1 MASRHPSEAGR
12 GSGDGRA
19 AAGVAAEEHA
29 ARHLADQGL
38 EILLRNWRCRMGE
51 LDLVA
56 RDGAVLV
63 IVEVRRRARGDYGG
77 AAASVTFAK
86 RRRIV
91 RAARHLLMLRRDLA
105 RLPARFDVV
114 ALDGPEGSI
123 EWIRGA
129 FDAG

>member
-1 MASRHPSEAGR
+1 MASQRASEVRRTAAHER
-12 GSGDGRA
+12 I
-19 AAGVAAEEHA
+19 AAGVAGEERA
-29 ARHLADQGL
+29 ALFLAGRGL
-38 EILLRNWRCRMGE
+38 ELLLRNWRCRMGE

-63 IVEVRRRARGDYGG
+63 IVEVRSRARGDYGS
-77 AAASVTFAK
+77 AAASVTPAK

-91 RAARHLLMLRRDLA
+91 RAARHLLMLRPDLA
-105 RLPARFDVV
+105 RLPARFDVI
-114 ALDGPEGSI
+114 ALDGPEGRI

>member
-1 MASRHPSEAGR
+1 MASPRPTEAG
-12 GSGDGRA
+12 GGAGERA
-19 AAGVAAEEHA
+19 ATGAAGEARA
-29 ARHLADQGL
+29 ARHLAGHGL

-56 RDGAVLV
+56 REGAVLV
-63 IVEVRRRARGDYGG
+63 IVEVRSRARSDYGG

-91 RAARHLLMLRRDLA
+91 RAARHLLMLRPELA
-105 RLPARFDVV
+105 RLPARFDVI
-114 ALDGPEGSI
+114 ALDGAEGRI